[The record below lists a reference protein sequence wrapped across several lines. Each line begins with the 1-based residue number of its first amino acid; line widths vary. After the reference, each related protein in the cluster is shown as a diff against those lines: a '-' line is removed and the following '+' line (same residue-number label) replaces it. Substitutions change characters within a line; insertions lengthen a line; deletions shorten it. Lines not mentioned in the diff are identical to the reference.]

1 MSNFFRVNCYDVG
14 DFAGSGVTVADSR
27 RAVFGGDVVGECSLS
42 FRSFA
47 LAETSASFEA
57 AAISDAPHSLLDDS
71 PVVVPARR
79 LQPESCTFAV
89 TRHCSLIWLIAL
101 SVVKSFPAIRSIAR
115 RPRAASRRNPLAVI
129 EPSGKASAAATA
141 SRSG

>member
-1 MSNFFRVNCYDVG
+1 VGDIFGVDRYDVG

-27 RAVFGGDVVGECSLS
+27 GVVFGGNVIGERSLS

-47 LAETSASFEA
+47 LAETSASFVA
-57 AAISDAPHSLLDDS
+57 VVSNTPHGLFDDS
-71 PVVVPARR
+71 TVLVSSRR
-79 LQPESCTFAV
+79 LQPEPGAFGS
-89 TRHCSLIWLIAL
+89 TRHCFLISLMAL

-115 RPRAASRRNPLAVI
+115 RPRAASRRNPLLVI